1 MVEKIF
7 IWIVA
12 VGWLAV
18 PAGICF
24 FVVFRDWYR
33 ASSSKGWSMA
43 KGEVIEQGTRV
54 TSHTF
59 EGNTS
64 PYFHPLVLYKYVVKG
79 QEYTGDRLTFD
90 YLHSGYRKEA
100 KAERIV
106 ARYSVGDKVDVF
118 YRPGKPQFAVLERR
132 TSVSHSVGILAVG
145 TALGLPVLV
154 FTLFITMGNDGTTA
168 PTVAEDEGHT
178 EVVVPKKAE
187 QDVNSELIQAEN
199 NGQLDE
205 VVEADAKDNAL
216 MLAASEGQTGPVL
229 ALLEAGANV
238 NAKTDYGVT
247 ALMNA
252 AGRGHTDIVR
262 VLLEAGADVNAKT
275 EVGVSVLNVA
285 TMARHTEVV
294 ELLKK
299 AGAKE

>member
-1 MVEKIF
+1 VIEKIF

-54 TSHTF
+54 TDHTL

-64 PYFHPLVLYKYVVKG
+64 LYFHPLVLYKYVVKG

-118 YRPGKPQFAVLERR
+118 YRPSNPQFAVLERR

-154 FTLFITMGNDGTTA
+154 FSLFITMGNDGTTA

-187 QDVNSELIQAEN
+187 QDVVAE
-199 NGQLDE
+199 
-205 VVEADAKDNAL
+205 VDAQDNAL
-216 MLAASEGQTGPVL
+216 ILAASEGQTDTVL

-238 NAKTDYGVT
+238 NAKTDHGVT

-252 AGRGHTDIVR
+252 VGRGQTETVR
-262 VLLEAGADVNAKT
+262 VLLDAGADVNAKT
-275 EVGVSVLNVA
+275 EVGATALTVA
-285 TMARHTEVV
+285 KRIGRYKSI
-294 ELLKK
+294 ELLMK